1 MTTQTPSHHTLLPTL
16 RKMEQLD
23 IDQQRAKKREVAR
36 QVERD
41 PVARAFQRQLKRNL
55 SWMNSHDRSRRL
67 LPVAPFSA
75 WREGFQ
81 RVAKLHRSMPVD
93 ALVDVLDR
101 QCVALSEV
109 VGPRHVALLVEG
121 EGAPT
126 PWLTGDSGRDL
137 HRAFQSVH
145 SALRQVDVDS
155 TTTTIAHLVHCMAK
169 LKATAVGVFDA
180 ETGGEVEPYA
190 KFTYAD

>member
-1 MTTQTPSHHTLLPTL
+1 MTSHPPSHHTLLPTL

-23 IDQQRAKKREVAR
+23 IDQQRAKKRETAR

-41 PVARAFQRQLKRNL
+41 PVARTFQRQLKRNL
-55 SWMNSHDRSRRL
+55 SWMNDHDRSRRL
-67 LPVAPFSA
+67 LPVKAFAA
-75 WREGFQ
+75 WREGFD
-81 RVAKLHRSMPVD
+81 RVAKMHKRMSVD

-101 QCVALSEV
+101 QCVLLSEV
-109 VGPRHVALLVEG
+109 VGPRHAALLVEG
-121 EGAPT
+121 VGAPT

-145 SALRQVDVDS
+145 SSLRQLDIDS
-155 TTTTIAHLVHCMAK
+155 TTTTIAHLAHCMAK
-169 LKATAVGVFDA
+169 LKATAAGVFDV

-190 KFTYAD
+190 RFTYAD